1 MQSEKNVRLL
11 SYKTIAFSE
20 GKCYIK
26 INVTINSYPVHRKVM
41 VIHMN
46 LSISHNTPYGYSPV
60 STSVDPKSAVDG
72 EKKLPI
78 DEEKQKKANGQ
89 MECETCKKRKYQDGS
104 DEMVSF
110 KTASHISPESAATRV
125 RAHEQEHVRNAYAK
139 EATGEAKVL
148 SASVSIQTSICPE
161 CGRTYVSG
169 GLTTT
174 KLKYTD
180 EENPYQ
186 KDRMAQDHDKY
197 AGMNASY
204 AV

>member
-1 MQSEKNVRLL
+1 M
-11 SYKTIAFSE
+11 
-20 GKCYIK
+20 
-26 INVTINSYPVHRKVM
+26 
-41 VIHMN
+41 MN
-46 LSISHNTPYGYSPV
+46 LSISNQTPFNYQIGMGNAGSVSAPASEVDTEKRISP
-60 STSVDPKSAVDG
+60 
-72 EKKLPI
+72 

-89 MECETCKKRKYQDGS
+89 IECETCKKRKYQDGS

-174 KLKYTD
+174 KLKYNNED
-180 EENPYQ
+180 NPYEQ
-186 KDRMAQDHDKY
+186 DRKARDYNKY

-204 AV
+204 SV